1 MVASKTSKRTLRSRS
16 TADLESRECIQ
27 KVTGA
32 SGRACGCGL
41 NDHAHSPADNFIRK
55 NGNRMLTAVD
65 SVTPWVADIDDVVFR
80 DHTW

>member
-1 MVASKTSKRTLRSRS
+1 MVTSKTSKRTPGSRS
-16 TADLESRECIQ
+16 TAGQESRECIQ

-32 SGRACGCGL
+32 GGRACDWGL

-55 NGNRMLTAVD
+55 NGNRMLTAVG
-65 SVTPWVADIDDVVFR
+65 SVTPWVADIDDVVFC